1 MHGAFALIPKISTF
15 YEAIMFDGLV
25 VMFTNEVS
33 FLWGFMILQFMI

>member
-25 VMFTNEVS
+25 IMFTDEVDFS
-33 FLWGFMILQFMI
+33 WDFMILQFMI